1 MPNNALQSD
10 MFYLV
15 YFDVDHTISVINKK
29 SIANCDEG
37 DTCNCQVKYEK
48 NIYSGKIVTKGKF
61 L

>member
-1 MPNNALQSD
+1 MPNNALQSE

-15 YFDVDHTISVINKK
+15 YFDVDHTISIINEK
-29 SIANCDEG
+29 SIAKCDG
-37 DTCNCQVKYEK
+37 DNCQVRYGK